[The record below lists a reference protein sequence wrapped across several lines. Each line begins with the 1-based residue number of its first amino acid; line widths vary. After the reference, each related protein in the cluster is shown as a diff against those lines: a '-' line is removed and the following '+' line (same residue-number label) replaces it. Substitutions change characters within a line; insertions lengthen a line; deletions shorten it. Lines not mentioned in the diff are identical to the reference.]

1 MVGGAGGPGSG
12 RTRATF
18 PRVTLV
24 AELRRRGVFGALIAY
39 GVAAAGLLQ
48 LLDIVTHAMEAPP
61 WTMRLI
67 VWLAAAGLVVT
78 LAVSW
83 FFDLTRRGFVR
94 TQGPSDRMRTPATPP
109 PAGKPRPARA
119 LAGPGPGSA
128 RST

>member
-48 LLDIVTHAMEAPP
+48 LLE
-61 WTMRLI
+61 
-67 VWLAAAGLVVT
+67 LV
-78 LAVSW
+78 
-83 FFDLTRRGFVR
+83 
-94 TQGPSDRMRTPATPP
+94 Q
-109 PAGKPRPARA
+109 
-119 LAGPGPGSA
+119 
-128 RST
+128 

>member
-1 MVGGAGGPGSG
+1 
-12 RTRATF
+12 
-18 PRVTLV
+18 
-24 AELRRRGVFGALIAY
+24 
-39 GVAAAGLLQ
+39 
-48 LLDIVTHAMEAPP
+48 MEAPP

-109 PAGKPRPARA
+109 PAGVFTQPPPSIAIGSTLAGRYQLERALGSGGVGQGLAAPRTERRRAVAGEAVTPVHQPRP
-119 LAGPGPGSA
+119 
-128 RST
+128 